1 MRPLPTSIRF
11 FLVNGSPEGI
21 RIVTKDN
28 WTGCAVVAGR
38 SQLKETLQ
46 REELARAGVYV
57 LTATDESDT
66 TRIYIGEA
74 DVLRER
80 LKQHGV
86 SKDFWN
92 QLVAFN
98 STDNNLNKA
107 HVRYLESRLVNLAHK
122 ANQWQIENANIPQET
137 RLSEAER
144 AYAEGFL
151 QEMLLIYPIL
161 GIDAFESASDETM
174 AIDRSSEN
182 TIGTLTQSDKQG
194 ADQMSTDEEI
204 VAIDLE
210 LKQRGARARGR
221 EIAEGFVVFKD
232 SLARADEI
240 NSIPPRTHNLR
251 SNLQTRGVL
260 KPEGKHLMFTQDYRF
275 PSPSSAADVLVGGDA
290 NGRTA
295 WKDAKGRTLK
305 EIQEARLESDS

>member
-1 MRPLPTSIRF
+1 MSPIPTSIRF

-21 RIVTKDN
+21 RIITKDN

-38 SQLKETLQ
+38 SQLKDALQ

-66 TRIYIGEA
+66 PRIYIGEA

-80 LKQHGV
+80 LKQHGI

-98 STDNNLNKA
+98 SSDDNLNKA
-107 HVRYLESRLVNLAHK
+107 HVRYLESRLVNLARK
-122 ANQWQIENANIPQET
+122 ANQWKIENANNPQET

-151 QEMLLIYPIL
+151 QEMLLVYPIL
-161 GIDAFESASDETM
+161 GIDAFEAANDDVSTAGTASTADTSTAIQDADTLLLTLDE
-174 AIDRSSEN
+174 
-182 TIGTLTQSDKQG
+182 
-194 ADQMSTDEEI
+194 
-204 VAIDLE
+204 
-210 LKQRGARARGR
+210 RGSRAQGR
-221 EIAEGFVVFKD
+221 EIAEGFVVLEG
-232 SLARADEI
+232 SLARANEI
-240 NSIPPRTHNLR
+240 NSITSRTHNLR
-251 SNLQTRGVL
+251 KDLKDRDVL
-260 KPEGKHLMFTQDYRF
+260 RVDGKHLRFTQDYRF
-275 PSPSSAADVLVGGDA
+275 PSPSSAANVLVGGSA

-305 EIQEARLESDS
+305 EIQEARLQSDD